1 MQQLFV
7 LLSSLTF
14 CVLVFLGCIMP
25 GSAVLFK
32 EGGTYRKGRFA
43 SITRVDWEVVEGKR
57 YKYLSKDDILILDEK
72 PNVNQLSEGTTV
84 VGTDS
89 RGKIKG
95 GNIKRSCSS
104 THCPI
109 ETNGVE
115 WQSKLEN
122 VRLFKGELCK

>member
-1 MQQLFV
+1 
-7 LLSSLTF
+7 
-14 CVLVFLGCIMP
+14 MP

-32 EGGTYRKGRFA
+32 EGGKYRKGRFGFV
-43 SITRVDWEVVEGKR
+43 SGDGLEVVVGKR
-57 YKYLSKDDILILDEK
+57 HKYLSKDDILILDEK
-72 PNVNQLSEGTTV
+72 PNVNQLTEGTIV

-89 RGKIKG
+89 RGKIKR

-104 THCPI
+104 TSCPI

>member
-1 MQQLFV
+1 
-7 LLSSLTF
+7 
-14 CVLVFLGCIMP
+14 MP

-32 EGGTYRKGRFA
+32 EGGKYRKGRFA
-43 SITRVDWEVVEGKR
+43 FVKLEVIVGKQ

-72 PNVNQLSEGTTV
+72 PNVNQLTEGTIV

-89 RGKIKG
+89 RGKIKR

-104 THCPI
+104 TSCPI

>member
-1 MQQLFV
+1 
-7 LLSSLTF
+7 
-14 CVLVFLGCIMP
+14 MP

-32 EGGTYRKGRFA
+32 EGGIYRKGRFA
-43 SITRVDWEVVEGKR
+43 IVVGVKLEVIEGKR
-57 YKYLSKDDILILDEK
+57 HKYLSKDDILILDEK
-72 PNVNQLSEGTTV
+72 PNVNQLTEGTIV

-89 RGKIKG
+89 LGKIKR

-104 THCPI
+104 TSCPI

-115 WQSKLEN
+115 WQSKFEN

>member
-1 MQQLFV
+1 M
-7 LLSSLTF
+7 
-14 CVLVFLGCIMP
+14 
-25 GSAVLFK
+25 
-32 EGGTYRKGRFA
+32 GRFA
-43 SITRVDWEVVEGKR
+43 SVQGVQWEVVEGKR

-89 RGKIKG
+89 RGKING

-109 ETNGVE
+109 ETNGEE

>member
-1 MQQLFV
+1 
-7 LLSSLTF
+7 
-14 CVLVFLGCIMP
+14 MP

-32 EGGTYRKGRFA
+32 EGGKYRKGRFA
-43 SITRVDWEVVEGKR
+43 FVTGVELEVIEGKQ

-72 PNVNQLSEGTTV
+72 PKVNQLTEGTTV

-89 RGKIKG
+89 QGKIKR

>member
-1 MQQLFV
+1 MSV
-7 LLSSLTF
+7 KR
-14 CVLVFLGCIMP
+14 I
-25 GSAVLFK
+25 
-32 EGGTYRKGRFA
+32 E
-43 SITRVDWEVVEGKR
+43 WEVVEGER
-57 YKYLSKDDILILDEK
+57 YKYLSRDDIILDEK
-72 PNVNQLSEGTTV
+72 PNVNQLTEGTTV

-89 RGKIKG
+89 RGKIKR

-104 THCPI
+104 TSCPI

>member
-1 MQQLFV
+1 
-7 LLSSLTF
+7 
-14 CVLVFLGCIMP
+14 MP

-32 EGGTYRKGRFA
+32 EGGKYLKGRFGLV
-43 SITRVDWEVVEGKR
+43 SVFGSEVVEGER
-57 YKYLSKDDILILDEK
+57 LKYLSKDDILILDEK
-72 PNVNQLSEGTTV
+72 PNVNQLTEGTIV

-89 RGKIKG
+89 QGKIKR
-95 GNIKRSCSS
+95 GNMKRSCSS
-104 THCPI
+104 TSCPI

>member
-1 MQQLFV
+1 M
-7 LLSSLTF
+7 S
-14 CVLVFLGCIMP
+14 

-32 EGGTYRKGRFA
+32 EGGKYRKGRFA
-43 SITRVDWEVVEGKR
+43 FVKGVELEVIEGKQ

-72 PNVNQLSEGTTV
+72 ANVNQLTEGTTV

-89 RGKIKG
+89 RGKIKR

-104 THCPI
+104 TSCPI

>member
-1 MQQLFV
+1 
-7 LLSSLTF
+7 
-14 CVLVFLGCIMP
+14 MP

-43 SITRVDWEVVEGKR
+43 SVWGVKWEVVEGKR

-72 PNVNQLSEGTTV
+72 PSVNQLPEGTTV

-109 ETNGVE
+109 ETNGEE

>member
-1 MQQLFV
+1 
-7 LLSSLTF
+7 
-14 CVLVFLGCIMP
+14 MP

-32 EGGTYRKGRFA
+32 EGGKYRKGRF
-43 SITRVDWEVVEGKR
+43 SFFLSVDWEVVEGER
-57 YKYLSKDDILILDEK
+57 YKYLSGDDILILDEK
-72 PNVNQLSEGTTV
+72 PNDNQLPEGTAV

-89 RGKIKG
+89 RGKIKR

-104 THCPI
+104 TSCPI

>member
-1 MQQLFV
+1 
-7 LLSSLTF
+7 
-14 CVLVFLGCIMP
+14 MP
-25 GSAVLFK
+25 GSVVLFK

-43 SITRVDWEVVEGKR
+43 SVKRDEWEVIEGKQ

-72 PNVNQLSEGTTV
+72 PNVNQLTEGTIV

-89 RGKIKG
+89 RGKIKR

-104 THCPI
+104 TSCPI

>member
-1 MQQLFV
+1 
-7 LLSSLTF
+7 
-14 CVLVFLGCIMP
+14 MP

-32 EGGTYRKGRFA
+32 EGRKYRKGRFA
-43 SITRVDWEVVEGKR
+43 SVRGVKWEVVEGKR

-89 RGKIKG
+89 RGKMKR
-95 GNIKRSCSS
+95 GNIKRSCSP
-104 THCPI
+104 TYCPI

-115 WQSKLEN
+115 WQSKSEN
-122 VRLFKGELCK
+122 VRLFIGKLCK

>member
-1 MQQLFV
+1 M
-7 LLSSLTF
+7 S
-14 CVLVFLGCIMP
+14 

-32 EGGTYRKGRFA
+32 EGGKYRKGRFA
-43 SITRVDWEVVEGKR
+43 FVTGVELEVIEGKQ

-72 PNVNQLSEGTTV
+72 PNVNQLTEGTTV

-89 RGKIKG
+89 RGKIKR

-104 THCPI
+104 TYCPI

>member
-1 MQQLFV
+1 M
-7 LLSSLTF
+7 S
-14 CVLVFLGCIMP
+14 

-32 EGGTYRKGRFA
+32 EGGKYRKGRFA
-43 SITRVDWEVVEGKR
+43 FDTGFWLGVVEGKR

-72 PNVNQLSEGTTV
+72 PNVNQQLPEGTTV

-89 RGKIKG
+89 RGKING

-109 ETNGVE
+109 ETNGEE

>member
-1 MQQLFV
+1 
-7 LLSSLTF
+7 
-14 CVLVFLGCIMP
+14 MP

-32 EGGTYRKGRFA
+32 EGGKYRKGRFGFV
-43 SITRVDWEVVEGKR
+43 SSDGLEVVVGKR
-57 YKYLSKDDILILDEK
+57 HKYLSKDDILILDEK
-72 PNVNQLSEGTTV
+72 PNVNQLTEGTIV

-89 RGKIKG
+89 QGKIKR
-95 GNIKRSCSS
+95 GNIKRLCSS
-104 THCPI
+104 TSCPI